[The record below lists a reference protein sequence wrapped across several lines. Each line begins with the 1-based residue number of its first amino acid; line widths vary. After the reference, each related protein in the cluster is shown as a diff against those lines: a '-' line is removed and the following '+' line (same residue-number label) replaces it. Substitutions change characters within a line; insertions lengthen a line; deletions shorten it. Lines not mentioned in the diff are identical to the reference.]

1 MSPGTST
8 RHRSA
13 KAMFQVIKNRFLL
26 FDYYKEIPN
35 AADFF
40 NYYWLF
46 GCSKSDPVQ
55 VYIRHPKLKQHAM
68 LTAFLSWR
76 LDESCCSGLNPELTM
91 KGACSAR
98 VQSCVG
104 RSLWNAEPGANTEGS
119 QWFNYFQCF
128 ICLIKIFLLHET
140 HFDFFA
146 AGDNGTRVSLAAWFG
161 GNHGGEIAQSKRVTF
176 TLF

>member
-13 KAMFQVIKNRFLL
+13 KTMFQVIKNRFLL

-76 LDESCCSGLNPELTM
+76 LDESCCSGLNPELAM

-119 QWFNYFQCF
+119 QWFGSTIFNVLSVSSRFFC
-128 ICLIKIFLLHET
+128 CTRHTLIFLQQATMAPECPWRLGLE
-140 HFDFFA
+140 A
-146 AGDNGTRVSLAAWFG
+146 IMEVR
-161 GNHGGEIAQSKRVTF
+161 
-176 TLF
+176 